1 MARKHQIF
9 DPKRGYLDDIKVVQ
23 GKTFKRGGVDRVT
36 QQLHFA
42 RLPRAMRDLT
52 PGELYNA
59 LDEHYEETCH
69 CDFDCCGHFFGGIV
83 ELHKSGR
90 NIAFRTHY
98 QRNC

>member
-1 MARKHQIF
+1 MARIHQIF
-9 DPKRGYLDDIKVVQ
+9 HRKRGYLGTLKIVRGKV
-23 GKTFKRGGVDRVT
+23 FKRGGVDRVT
-36 QQLHFA
+36 QELYSA
-42 RLPRAMRDLT
+42 RLPREMRDLT
-52 PGELYNA
+52 YAELYNA
-59 LDEHYEETCH
+59 LNDYYEETCH